1 MKYAIVFPGQG
12 AQEVGMGRDL
22 FESFVPS
29 RSVFERSDEALG
41 FSLSRIIFA
50 GPDDELKKTEYAQPA
65 ILTMSMAVHRCLEE
79 ETGVEFAPEFVAG
92 HSLGE
97 YTALVASGTLSLE
110 DGVRLVH
117 LRGKLMQEAVPLG
130 KGSIAAIIGLDRES
144 VISICEEVSSLGVCQ
159 AANFNAP
166 GQIVISGE
174 REAVDKAVSMCK
186 DAGAKRA
193 LPLKVSA
200 PFHCSLMRP
209 VADRLRESFS
219 RCSWNRPKWPLIANV
234 SAGLVS
240 DVESIQEAL
249 FLQTF
254 MPVLWSGSI
263 ELMISRGVR
272 SFLEVGPGSVLS
284 GLIKRISAD
293 SRCLSVNDHE
303 GIREVIDFLKGGQYD
318 ES

>member
-130 KGSIAAIIGLDRES
+130 KGSMAAIIGLDRES

-293 SRCLSVNDHE
+293 SRCLSVNDNE
-303 GIREVIDFLKGGQYD
+303 GIGKVIDFLKGGQYD
-318 ES
+318 EP

>member
-130 KGSIAAIIGLDRES
+130 KGSMAAIIGLDRES

>member
-41 FSLSRIIFA
+41 FSRSRLIFA
-50 GPDDELKKTEYAQPA
+50 GPDDALKKPEYAQPA

-110 DGVRLVH
+110 GGVRLVH

-130 KGSIAAIIGLDRES
+130 KGSMAAIIGLDRES

>member
-130 KGSIAAIIGLDRES
+130 KGSMAAIIGLDRES

-318 ES
+318 EP

>member
-12 AQEVGMGRDL
+12 AQQVGMGRGL
-22 FESFVPS
+22 FERFASS

-41 FSLSRIIFA
+41 FSLSRMHLS

-79 ETGVEFAPEFVAG
+79 ETGSSRPSSLPGTVLENTPPWWPLGPLPGGRCKACPPKGETHAGGCAP
-92 HSLGE
+92 
-97 YTALVASGTLSLE
+97 
-110 DGVRLVH
+110 
-117 LRGKLMQEAVPLG
+117 G
-130 KGSIAAIIGLDRES
+130 KGSMAAIIGLDRES
-144 VISICEEVSSLGVCQ
+144 VISICERASSLGVCQ

-174 REAVDKAVSMCK
+174 KEAVDKAVSMCK

-200 PFHCSLMRP
+200 PSHCEAHAAGSRQVERILFP
-209 VADRLRESFS
+209 VQLERSQMAPDSERF
-219 RCSWNRPKWPLIANV
+219 
-234 SAGLVS
+234 G
-240 DVESIQEAL
+240 
-249 FLQTF
+249 
-254 MPVLWSGSI
+254 WSG
-263 ELMISRGVR
+263 VR
-272 SFLEVGPGSVLS
+272 CGKHPGGALSPDIHACAMVRVNRINDLQGAVVFLEVGPGSVLS

-293 SRCLSVNDHE
+293 SDAFRSTDRE
-303 GIREVIDFLKGGQYD
+303 GIGEMIDFLKGGQYD

>member
-1 MKYAIVFPGQG
+1 MKYSVVFPGQG
-12 AQEVGMGRDL
+12 AQEVGRGKDFFDRYTA
-22 FESFVPS
+22 S
-29 RSVFERSDEALG
+29 RAVFERTDEALG
-41 FSLSRIIFA
+41 FNLSRIIFS

-65 ILTMSMAVHRCLEE
+65 ILAMSMAVFKCLEE
-79 ETGVEFAPEFVAG
+79 EKGVGFSPEFVAG

-97 YTALVASGTLSLE
+97 YTALVASEALSLE
-110 DGVRLVH
+110 DGLRLVH

-130 KGSIAAIIGLDRES
+130 VGSMAAVIGLDQES
-144 VISICEEVSSLGVCQ
+144 VISICESVSDLGVCQ

-174 REAVDKAVSMCK
+174 KGAVDKALSLCK

-200 PFHCSLMRP
+200 PFHSRFMRP
-209 VADRLRESFS
+209 VADRLRESFAH
-219 RCSWNRPKWPLIANV
+219 CEWKRPKWPLVANV
-234 SAGLVS
+234 SAREET
-240 DVESIQEAL
+240 DVGSIQEAL

-263 ELMISRGVR
+263 ELIISRGVEY
-272 SFLEVGPGSVLS
+272 FLEIGPGSVLT
-284 GLIKRISAD
+284 GLIKRISPD
-293 SRCLSVNDHE
+293 VNCLSLFNVD
-303 GIREVIDFLKGGQYD
+303 GIGGVIDFLKGGQYD

>member
-1 MKYAIVFPGQG
+1 
-12 AQEVGMGRDL
+12 
-22 FESFVPS
+22 
-29 RSVFERSDEALG
+29 
-41 FSLSRIIFA
+41 
-50 GPDDELKKTEYAQPA
+50 
-65 ILTMSMAVHRCLEE
+65 
-79 ETGVEFAPEFVAG
+79 
-92 HSLGE
+92 
-97 YTALVASGTLSLE
+97 
-110 DGVRLVH
+110 
-117 LRGKLMQEAVPLG
+117 
-130 KGSIAAIIGLDRES
+130 
-144 VISICEEVSSLGVCQ
+144 
-159 AANFNAP
+159 
-166 GQIVISGE
+166 VISGE

>member
-1 MKYAIVFPGQG
+1 
-12 AQEVGMGRDL
+12 
-22 FESFVPS
+22 
-29 RSVFERSDEALG
+29 
-41 FSLSRIIFA
+41 
-50 GPDDELKKTEYAQPA
+50 
-65 ILTMSMAVHRCLEE
+65 MSMAVHRCLEE

-130 KGSIAAIIGLDRES
+130 KGSMAAIIGLDRES